1 MNKKTSKV
9 RFLALSAVIAALYA
23 VLTYAAAAM
32 NLAFGAVQF
41 RFSEAL
47 TVLPAFTPAAIPG
60 LAVGC
65 LISNLASPLGVVDW
79 VFGTLATLLA
89 GIFSYLVRNIRW
101 EEIPVLAP
109 LPPVIFNA
117 LIVGFEVACLADNR
131 HVCFRQSLP
140 CRLHRGCRFGRHRR
154 AHRLLCARCA
164 ADDGA
169 APHED
174 QRTHVGINLFRAR
187 PEKVGRSL

>member
-101 EEIPVLAP
+101 KEIPVLAP

-117 LIVGFEVACLADNR
+117 IIVGFEVACLADNGT
-131 HVCFRQSLP
+131 FAFGNLSLA
-140 CRLHRGCRFGRHRR
+140 GFI
-154 AHRLLCARCA
+154 A
-164 ADDGA
+164 GA
-169 APHED
+169 VS
-174 QRTHVGINLFRAR
+174 VGIGELIVCYVLGVPLMMALRR
-187 PEKVGRSL
+187 TKVGRSL